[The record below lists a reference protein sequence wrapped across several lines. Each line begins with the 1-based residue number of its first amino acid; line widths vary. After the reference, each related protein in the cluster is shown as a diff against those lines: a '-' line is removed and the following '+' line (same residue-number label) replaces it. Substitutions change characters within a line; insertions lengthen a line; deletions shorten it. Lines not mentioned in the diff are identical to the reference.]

1 MKKPIKLTFRI
12 EEEDYNEM
20 LEASER
26 IDVSVS
32 WIIRSAIKR
41 LLKTMREARGKQ
53 DPINKG

>member
-1 MKKPIKLTFRI
+1 VKKPIKLTFRI

-53 DPINKG
+53 DLIKKG